1 MEITVDGT
9 KISEVSKISKFPKF
23 PSIHFSWFWI
33 SGIPQGSIV
42 GPILFNCFSKDL
54 FYVIENANAHN
65 FADDNTL
72 TAFANNIQN
81 LIHLLE
87 SESSAAIKWFRD
99 NKIIL
104 NLGKFQVIKY

>member
-9 KISEVSKISKFPKF
+9 KISEVSKISKFQKF

-42 GPILFNCFSKDL
+42 GPILFNCFSNDL
-54 FYVIENANAHN
+54 FYVTENANAHN